1 MKKILNVAL
10 FLLFIGASA
19 NAQFFVGGSF
29 SFDSEGGSR
38 EANGN
43 KTDKKKTSAF
53 VFAPKAGYFLTE
65 KFALG
70 AQLIV
75 STSKETTPIAGTDQI
90 EKTSTFGIAP
100 FARYYALNFNKFSLF
115 GEARLGLLFGSSKSE
130 FAGVTDDGPSITT
143 IGFDI
148 TPGIAF
154 ALSEKVELEG
164 KVNLFNLGIGSTT
177 EKTDNGNNN
186 ETIDKTTQF
195 GFGAG
200 LDDVVNTG
208 DFSIGLIIKF

>member
-1 MKKILNVAL
+1 MKKIVNVAL
-10 FLLFIGASA
+10 FLLFIVASA
-19 NAQFFVGGSF
+19 NAQFFIGGSF
-29 SFDSEGGSR
+29 SFKSEGGSV
-38 EANGN
+38 ESNGSTTDKN
-43 KTDKKKTSAF
+43 KTSTF
-53 VFAPKAGYFLTE
+53 YFAPKAGYFLSE
-65 KFALG
+65 KFAIG
-70 AQLIV
+70 AQLLV
-75 STSKETTPIAGTDQI
+75 SAGKETDPTPVEVVDKSSA
-90 EKTSTFGIAP
+90 FGIIP
-100 FARYYALNFNKFSLF
+100 FARYYALSFNKFSLF
-115 GEARLGLLFGSSKSE
+115 GEAQLGLIFGSSKRESQ
-130 FAGVTDDGPSITT
+130 GVTVDGPKSTS

-177 EKTDNGNNN
+177 EKTGSGNN
-186 ETIDKTTQF
+186 ETKDKTTRF